1 MKQNANSDLIQAA
14 LMNDKS
20 ACKDA
25 IERGARIDVQDAN
38 GDTALHIAASW
49 GYTQV
54 ARFLLENGA
63 SLLVRNNFMITPLHL
78 AAINGKTETFSFL
91 LDWAGKGKEALSK
104 TLLDEI
110 AFVCSESGTNDK
122 SILELLTRFQSQKGD
137 KKTGFNRKASE
148 LLIEAC
154 MSGDFAKATD
164 ALARRASPE
173 ARDPDGT
180 SVLRLASR
188 KGDER
193 LVRLL
198 TDHGA
203 LVNRKS
209 KTGWTP
215 LMEACAEGHL
225 SIASLLLEKGALTN
239 ARTYVNT
246 TALILAARG
255 GFAEIVKLLL
265 DHGADQSIRIKSP
278 AADAGKNAFRI
289 AIEHSHEEIAL
300 MIRDFENEV

>member
-1 MKQNANSDLIQAA
+1 MKQNANSDLLQAA

-20 ACKDA
+20 ACADA
-25 IERGARIDVQDAN
+25 LERGARIDVQDSN
-38 GDTALHIAASW
+38 GDTALHVAASW
-49 GYTQV
+49 GYSQI

-63 SLLVRNNFMITPLHL
+63 SMLVRNNFLITPLHL
-78 AAINGKTETFSFL
+78 AAINGKTETFSVL

-104 TLLDEI
+104 TILDEI
-110 AFVCSESGTNDK
+110 TFVCSESGTNDK
-122 SILELLTRFQSQKGD
+122 SILDLLTRFQSQKSD
-137 KKTGFNRKASE
+137 KGAGWSRKASL

-154 MSGDFAKATD
+154 MSGDLEKATD
-164 ALARRASPE
+164 VLAHKASPE

-180 SVLRLASR
+180 SVLRLACR
-188 KGDER
+188 KGDDR

-203 LVNRKS
+203 LVNKKS

-225 SIASLLLEKGALTN
+225 SIASMLLEKGALTN

-265 DHGADQSIRIKSP
+265 DHGADQTIQIKSP
-278 AADAGKNAFRI
+278 AADAGKDAFRV

-300 MIRDFENEV
+300 MIKDFEKEA